1 MKPALRIALILLSA
15 AVLQRGVF
23 SQLRIADVS
32 ADIFLLI
39 AVVAG
44 ITGGPDRG
52 AATGFFAGLT
62 LDLMLQTP
70 LGLSAL
76 VYCLIGFVAGRLQG
90 TVLRA
95 NRLLPPLLTAVLSAA
110 GVALYA
116 GVSEVLGQT
125 GAISGRLPVIMLVVA
140 VVNALLFPVAR
151 RLLVWAWD
159 DETNLRPALR

>member
-1 MKPALRIALILLSA
+1 LKPAIRIAVILVSV

-23 SQLRIADVS
+23 SQLRVADVS
-32 ADIFLLI
+32 ADLFLLV
-39 AVVAG
+39 AVAAG
-44 ITGGPDRG
+44 MTGGPDRG
-52 AATGFFAGLT
+52 AAVGFFSGLT

-76 VYCLIGFVAGRLQG
+76 VYCLIGFVAGRLQI

-95 NRLLPPLLTAVLSAA
+95 NRLLPVLLAAVLSVA

-125 GAISGRLPVIMLVVA
+125 GAISTRLPVIMLVVA
-140 VVNALLFPVAR
+140 VANALLYPLAR

-159 DETNLRPALR
+159 DEPNLRPALR